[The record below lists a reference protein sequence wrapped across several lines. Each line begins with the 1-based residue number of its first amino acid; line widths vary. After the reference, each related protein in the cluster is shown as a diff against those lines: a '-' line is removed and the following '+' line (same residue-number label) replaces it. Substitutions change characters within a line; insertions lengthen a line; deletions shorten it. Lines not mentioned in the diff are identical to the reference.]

1 MVGVLGDA
9 EVAGRSS
16 PALTWHR
23 IRRASEERAR
33 EPGIAAALLGAVDS
47 PTSFDS

>member
-1 MVGVLGDA
+1 MVGVFGDA
-9 EVAGRSS
+9 EVAGRS
-16 PALTWHR
+16 PLALTGHR
-23 IRRASEERAR
+23 MRRASEDKAR